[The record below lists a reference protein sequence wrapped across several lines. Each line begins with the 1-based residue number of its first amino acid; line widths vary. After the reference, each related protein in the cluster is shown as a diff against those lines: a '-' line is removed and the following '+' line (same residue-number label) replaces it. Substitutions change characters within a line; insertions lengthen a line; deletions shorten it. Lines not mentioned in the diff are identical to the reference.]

1 MAENKK
7 SVLLYCDIITTVEE
21 LTDDEAGR
29 LFKHY
34 LRYINDLN
42 PVAPDKLTQIV
53 FEPIKQNLK
62 RDLKKWEGSKETK
75 SDAGA
80 LGNLKRWNNDLYLK
94 VISNEM
100 DIKEAVEIAKG
111 RYAIKKSQT
120 VANVAVTVT
129 DTVTVTEREINFTP
143 GFEGLEK
150 CTEVALKDDRY
161 LRENK
166 TNMRELQIFNKF
178 LSKQEKKKK
187 TLLDYK
193 QHFSNWKSA
202 GKLAK
207 FIEENSKE
215 LFIAPQVGT
224 GGLAVMKALQNRR
237 NESA

>member
-100 DIKEAVEIAKG
+100 DIKEAVEIAKS

-178 LSKQEKKKK
+178 LSKQGVYEK